1 MQGIRESA
9 EDGKGMI
16 KGGRVMDNISILVI
30 DDDELVVM
38 SLEMIINAADGL
50 TVTGKGYSGEEA
62 IRLYDELSPDVLLMD
77 IRMKDMTGLDAAQ
90 QILAKHPKARILFLT
105 TFSDEEYIVKAL
117 TLGVKG
123 YLLKQDYKSVG
134 ASIKAVYNG
143 QNVFGGAVVEKL
155 PGLIHSGKQ
164 EDSGKNPETAG
175 NTAEGSGESDEQKYE
190 RNYLQ
195 KGITEREYELIQLI
209 AQGLSN
215 KEIAEKIFLSEGTV
229 KNYLSTILDKLD
241 LRDRTQ
247 LAVYYFKNR

>member
-1 MQGIRESA
+1 MA
-9 EDGKGMI
+9 D
-16 KGGRVMDNISILVI
+16 ISILVI

-38 SLEMIINAADGL
+38 SLEMIINAAEGL
-50 TVTGKGYSGEEA
+50 TVTGKGYSGEDA
-62 IRLYDELSPDVLLMD
+62 IRLYDELNPDVLLMD
-77 IRMKDMTGLDAAQ
+77 IRMKDMTGLEAAQ
-90 QILAKHPKARILFLT
+90 KILAVHTGAKILFLT
-105 TFSDEEYIVKAL
+105 TFSDEEYIVQAL

-123 YLLKQDYKSVG
+123 YLLKQDYKSVA

-155 PGLIHSGKQ
+155 PGLIHAG
-164 EDSGKNPETAG
+164 ENRNTDDGHGDAEHTATCPGET
-175 NTAEGSGESDEQKYE
+175 DEQKFE

-215 KEIAEKIFLSEGTV
+215 KEISEKIFLSEGTV

-247 LAVYYFKNR
+247 LAVYFFKNR